1 MSRLPQW
8 AELTDRQRA
17 LVVLAVVTDS
27 VAKVVAL
34 RDLRRR
40 PAELVRG
47 PRWLWG
53 TAVALTGSGGAV
65 PLLYLAVGRRDRGV
79 GA

>member
-8 AELTDRQRA
+8 TELTDRQRT

-40 PAELVRG
+40 PAEQIRG

-53 TAVALTGSGGAV
+53 AAVALTGSGGAV
-65 PLLYLAVGRRDRGV
+65 PLLYLAVGRRNPAG

>member
-40 PAELVRG
+40 PAEQVRG
-47 PRWLWG
+47 PRWLWS
-53 TAVALTGSGGAV
+53 TAVALSGSAGAV
-65 PLLYLAVGRRDRGV
+65 PLLYLAVGRRTQGAGV
-79 GA
+79 